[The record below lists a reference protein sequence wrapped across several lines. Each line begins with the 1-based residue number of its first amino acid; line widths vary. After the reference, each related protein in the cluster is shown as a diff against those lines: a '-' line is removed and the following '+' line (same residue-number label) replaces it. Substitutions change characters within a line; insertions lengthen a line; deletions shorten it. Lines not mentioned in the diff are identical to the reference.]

1 VRLILPR
8 RLRWFTALVAVWL
21 AAVGL
26 HQGLIG
32 FLARR
37 LAGSQGFEAGR
48 LSLYCGGLVRVEDG
62 RLHRDGAVVRF
73 RSAEFGPDWL
83 QLGGGTPILHLH
95 VELPEVEVELR
106 RLQPRR
112 LRRVSLDG
120 LRAFF
125 RIVHTSFDGGRV
137 TARVDGQLATLENVS
152 GKSRP
157 GGSFLLSAPLI
168 HVRGRRGVWVGKDT
182 EVEMRGRQWERV
194 QVSFMRIMSSSGV
207 WLDVGGSLER
217 VSSSVFGVDLH
228 LRHGEERATFR
239 GRANLDEDRHVLDVS
254 FSSTL
259 PSLLDY
265 VREWSPVP
273 LMLSQMNGSVDGDAH
288 LVWSGGPVRVDAR
301 LRLRDASFSHPS
313 LSTLPMVLP
322 EMKLALSGQPRD
334 DGVGFHGKLSVGGP
348 EVSFTAHWNPG
359 RDLRIE
365 GSTDVWGCQD
375 WLGLGRDLL
384 PNLRGLE
391 LAGTLGL
398 HFGLWF
404 DLQNVEK
411 FNAHGR
417 FSGAGCQVV
426 RDADGADPHHLLG
439 PLTVTL
445 KNRFG
450 QTVTRRL
457 DPADPAFVPL
467 AKVPGHTI
475 AAFLITEDRRFR
487 EHGGFDW
494 PMLVRAVGFNLKHR
508 GFYKGAS
515 SISQQLVK
523 NVFLHSTRSI
533 SRKLEEAILT
543 WRMEQV
549 LSKDRILEL
558 YLNVIE
564 MGPGLRGIGDGSR
577 VFFQREVRN
586 LIPVES
592 AHLALI
598 TPAPLFYY
606 YQLRRGSVPDTWT
619 ANLMSLLR
627 KMHLQGAITTEE
639 YQAARERGLILQDY

>member
-1 VRLILPR
+1 VRLTLPH
-8 RLRWFTALVAVWL
+8 RLRWFIALFAAWFAV
-21 AAVGL
+21 VGL
-26 HQGLIG
+26 HQGFIA
-32 FLARR
+32 FLNRR
-37 LAGSQGFEAGR
+37 LSDALGFEAGQ

-62 RLHRDGAVVRF
+62 RLRREGAVVRF

-106 RLQPRR
+106 RLRPGR
-112 LRRVSLDG
+112 LRRVSFDG

-125 RIVHTSFDGGRV
+125 RFVHTTFDGGKV
-137 TARVDGQLATLENVS
+137 TARFDGQLATLENVG

-168 HVRGRRGVWVGKDT
+168 HVRGPRGVWVGKNT

-194 QVSFMRIMSSSGV
+194 HVSFMRVMSASGV

-217 VSSSVFGVDLH
+217 VSSSVFGVDLY

-239 GRANLDEDRHVLDVS
+239 GRSNLDEDRHVLDVS

-273 LMLSQMNGSVDGDAH
+273 LMLSQLNGSVDGDAH

-301 LRLRDASFSHPS
+301 LRLRDAAFLHPG
-313 LSTLPMVLP
+313 LSTRAMALP
-322 EMKLALSGQPRD
+322 EMRLALSGQPKD
-334 DGVGFHGKLSVGGP
+334 DGVAFHGKLSFQGP
-348 EVSFTAHWNPG
+348 EVAFDAHWKPG
-359 RDLRIE
+359 RVLKLE
-365 GSTDVWGCQD
+365 GNTNVWGCQR
-375 WLGLGRDLL
+375 WLELGRDLL

-391 LAGTLGL
+391 LDGTLGL

-404 DLQNVEK
+404 DLQDVEK
-411 FNAHGR
+411 FNAHAR
-417 FSGAGCQVV
+417 FSGSACTVLK
-426 RDADGADPHHLLG
+426 DADGADPHRLLG

-450 QTVTRRL
+450 QTVTRNL
-457 DPADPAFVPL
+457 NPADPAFVPL
-467 AKVPGHTI
+467 ARIPGHTV

-487 EHGGFDW
+487 EHAGFDW

-523 NVFLHSTRSI
+523 NLFLHSTRSI

-549 LSKDRILEL
+549 VGKDRILEL
-558 YLNVIE
+558 YLNIIE
-564 MGPGLRGIGDGSR
+564 MGPGLRGIGDGAR

-592 AHLALI
+592 AHLALV
-598 TPAPLFYY
+598 TPAPLFHYY
-606 YQLRRGSVPDTWT
+606 HLRRGSVPDTWT
-619 ANLMSLLR
+619 AALMSLVR

-639 YQAARERGLILQDY
+639 YQAARERGLVLQDY